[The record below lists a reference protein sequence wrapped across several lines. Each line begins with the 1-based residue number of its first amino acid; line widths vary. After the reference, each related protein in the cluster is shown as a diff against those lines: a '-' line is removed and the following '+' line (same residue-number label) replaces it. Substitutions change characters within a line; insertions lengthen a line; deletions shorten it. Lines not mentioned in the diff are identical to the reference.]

1 MSRGVSGGT
10 FALAL
15 VAVLIGGAFLWL
27 ASWLSPLSEADAAV
41 NDGRLSDGLNAFR
54 TAESRLTRIP
64 AVQQLVPGLLGSV
77 QANQV
82 RLLYQMQRYDEAI
95 EKAGDSASVAGTH
108 FWSGCALFA
117 RASAEERAESRLEW
131 FERAEGEFRA
141 AVAASP
147 SDWDSKFNYEL
158 TRALLNRLREQP
170 DTPRRLL
177 FELIRPQS
185 PRSGGT
191 APPRR
196 TG

>member
-1 MSRGVSGGT
+1 MTVRPFIRVSS
-10 FALAL
+10 
-15 VAVLIGGAFLWL
+15 
-27 ASWLSPLSEADAAV
+27 ASITSFSDSLSSAAV
-41 NDGRLSDGLNAFR
+41 
-54 TAESRLTRIP
+54 
-64 AVQQLVPGLLGSV
+64 GSS
-77 QANQV
+77 N
-82 RLLYQMQRYDEAI
+82 RST
-95 EKAGDSASVAGTH
+95 GDSASVAGTH

-117 RASAEERAESRLEW
+117 RASAEERAETRLEW

-141 AVAASP
+141 AVAAGP
-147 SDWDSKFNYEL
+147 EDWDAKFNYEL

-191 APPRR
+191 APARR